1 MYPLAR
7 RISATGVQTAV
18 RRDLVRGAHVHTNNL
33 HKNSRTICSGPDG
46 GDVCAARLC
55 GIAHEYRRSIS
66 SCDVCVCR
74 LNISTQ
80 HSAREN
86 KVIYAARSG
95 RLFIRAMR
103 CVALRDSRERDDD
116 KIKAFDRAHTH
127 TQTHTGTQ
135 PKVLWHAYMF
145 TNYGPPARVS
155 PARAPRKR
163 RDEP

>member
-7 RISATGVQTAV
+7 RISATGLQTAV

-33 HKNSRTICSGPDG
+33 HKNSRTICSGPGG

-127 TQTHTGTQ
+127 TQTHRHTAQGIVARIYVHELRSSRARLTRARPTQ
-135 PKVLWHAYMF
+135 
-145 TNYGPPARVS
+145 T
-155 PARAPRKR
+155 PR
-163 RDEP
+163 